1 MFNQFDLVVPRS
13 LDEALAAMADANDEG
28 ATLALSG
35 GTSVIIDMRA
45 RRIAPEKLI
54 SLGNVADFK
63 WTQLHNGRVEIG
75 GGTTISDVLYSSDM
89 PNAAP
94 SLFTAAQ
101 VFGGQ
106 MVRNAATI
114 AGNICSGSPAADT
127 VPPLLTLDADI
138 TLSSAEGDRE
148 VKLNDFYTGFKQDVR
163 QPNEI
168 VTRIGWDRLS
178 DNACNLF
185 YKLGLRKG
193 DAITVTGV
201 AVTLVV
207 SDGICERA
215 RIALN
220 SVAPIVKRAT
230 GAEQMLE
237 GQPLTP
243 ELIEETARQAVTE
256 SSPIDDV
263 RASAE
268 YRRHAVFVL
277 TRRLLNEAWAR
288 LQTGES
294 A

>member
-1 MFNQFDLVVPRS
+1 
-13 LDEALAAMADANDEG
+13 
-28 ATLALSG
+28 
-35 GTSVIIDMRA
+35 
-45 RRIAPEKLI
+45 
-54 SLGNVADFK
+54 
-63 WTQLHNGRVEIG
+63 
-75 GGTTISDVLYSSDM
+75 
-89 PNAAP
+89 
-94 SLFTAAQ
+94 
-101 VFGGQ
+101 
-106 MVRNAATI
+106 
-114 AGNICSGSPAADT
+114 
-127 VPPLLTLDADI
+127 
-138 TLSSAEGDRE
+138 LSSAEGDRE